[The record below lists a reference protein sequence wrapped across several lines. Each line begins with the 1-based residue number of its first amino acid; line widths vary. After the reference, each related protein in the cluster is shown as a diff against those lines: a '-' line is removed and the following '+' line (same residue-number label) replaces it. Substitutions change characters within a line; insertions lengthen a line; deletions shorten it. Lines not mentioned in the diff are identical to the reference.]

1 VQPVVPGNLSTEI
14 RYRVPNAD
22 GSVSTVRTMSIGTDQ
37 GEVLIP
43 TVINGR
49 VVSDDEAIRHFEQT
63 GENFGTFRTP
73 DEATAYANALHDY
86 HARQLAPSPAAGTLD
101 QITMMAESG
110 GNPNAVSPKGARG
123 LMQVMPATARDPGF
137 GIRPSDGTPQDDVRV
152 GREYR
157 AAMERRYGGDLAKMW
172 GAYNWGPGNLD
183 RALER
188 YGEDWL
194 RYAPAETRNYVQNNL
209 RQVRGR

>member
-1 VQPVVPGNLSTEI
+1 
-14 RYRVPNAD
+14 
-22 GSVSTVRTMSIGTDQ
+22 
-37 GEVLIP
+37 
-43 TVINGR
+43 
-49 VVSDDEAIRHFEQT
+49 
-63 GENFGTFRTP
+63 
-73 DEATAYANALHDY
+73 
-86 HARQLAPSPAAGTLD
+86 
-101 QITMMAESG
+101 
-110 GNPNAVSPKGARG
+110 
-123 LMQVMPATARDPGF
+123 MQVMPATARDPGF